1 MFKLNRNESFWFQPW
16 FLVIAIVCG
25 QFYGVWWMS
34 LGKSD
39 PIYVPS
45 SMVVAQAPDGFDI
58 VITAPGLPRPIL
70 RAAN

>member
-1 MFKLNRNESFWFQPW
+1 MFKLFRTESFWLQPW
-16 FLVIAIVCG
+16 FLVFAIVSG

-34 LGKSD
+34 LAEPE

-45 SMVVAQAPDGFDI
+45 SMIVAQVSDGFDI
-58 VITAPGLPRPIL
+58 VITAPGLKQSLI